1 MKRAAKKLSKLVP
14 SSPFLVIFNFYFML
28 CFMLLFNIPSYCQG
42 VMHSNVI
49 AKDEQPDYILMEEGE
64 DEGIYFIELK
74 DPHIKFNRFML
85 KFNKALDSVIIK
97 PVSQQYSAIV
107 PRYARKRVFLVL
119 QNLQEPLSFINKT
132 LKLDFHG
139 SLTSFWRFIINS
151 TIGLGGMYDVAS
163 KMDLEHDEASF
174 EEVMERVGFEPGD
187 YLILPLVGPTNTRG
201 AVALV
206 ADIFLNPLTYLL
218 SGGDI
223 YIYRGSDIVSV
234 RDQYFNEIND
244 LLYENEE
251 TYMRMKSVYQQKL
264 ARQ

>member
-1 MKRAAKKLSKLVP
+1 MKRLSNALVKLNLRLSLVAMMIAL
-14 SSPFLVIFNFYFML
+14 SIV
-28 CFMLLFNIPSYCQG
+28 LFFVAPSYSQS
-42 VMHSNVI
+42 VMHGNLIS
-49 AKDEQPDYILMEEGE
+49 KDEQPDYILMEGE
-64 DEGIYFIELK
+64 DEGVYFIELN
-74 DPHIKFNRFML
+74 DPYIKFNRFML

-97 PVSQQYSAIV
+97 PVSQQYGAIV
-107 PRYARKRVFLVL
+107 PRYARKRIFLIF
-119 QNLQEPLSFINKT
+119 QNLQEPLYFINKA

-151 TIGLGGMYDVAS
+151 TIGIGGMYDVAS
-163 KMDLEHDEASF
+163 KMTLEHDEASF
-174 EEVMERVGFEPGD
+174 EEVMEKVGFETGD
-187 YLILPLVGPTNTRG
+187 YLMLPLFGPTNTRG

-223 YIYRGSDIVSV
+223 YIYRGSDVVSI

-244 LLYENEE
+244 LLYENED
-251 TYMRMKSVYQQKL
+251 TYMRMKSVYEQKL